1 MSSLS
6 QRIGEALGIP
16 FARLREAGGQHGV
29 RHLTGTLADGREVF
43 VKAAAGPDGEAAEA
57 AAALAAEANGLR
69 WLAGADGGPPV
80 PQVIG
85 LSAEFL
91 VIELIGPQENPSPG
105 AARRLGADLAR
116 MHAAGAPAFGA
127 PWPGYIASLPLDNT
141 PLRHAAASRDNT
153 PPDST
158 RANRE
163 GPDWAAWYAERRLLP
178 YLRLAR
184 DQRAL
189 PAAEARQVEA
199 VVARIGELAGPPET
213 PSRIHGDLWS
223 GNVLWSAG
231 RGWPIDPAAHGGH
244 RETDLAMLALFG
256 APDLA
261 EILRGYTET
270 VPLAEGWRARVP
282 LHQLH
287 PLLVH
292 VCLFGRGYAPQLNA
306 AARAALAGRQ
316 GSHPA

>member
-29 RHLTGTLADGREVF
+29 RHLTGTLADGRDVF
-43 VKAAAGPDGEAAEA
+43 VKAGASPDGESA
-57 AAALAAEANGLR
+57 AAFAAEANGLR

-85 LSAEFL
+85 VSAEFL
-91 VIELIGPQENPSPG
+91 VIELIGPQENPPPG
-105 AARRLGADLAR
+105 AARRFGADLAR
-116 MHAAGAPAFGA
+116 LHAAGAPAFGA

-141 PLRHAAASRDNT
+141 PLDSTPLDST
-153 PPDST
+153 PPDSA

-163 GPDWAAWYAERRLLP
+163 EPDWAAWYAERRLLP
-178 YLRLAR
+178 YLRRAR

-199 VVARIGELAGPPET
+199 VIARIGELAGPPEK

-292 VCLFGRGYAPQLNA
+292 VCLFGLGYAPQLNS

-316 GSHPA
+316 G